1 MNLLRNMNLRDYY
14 SILGVRQGAT
24 DDEIRKA
31 YRSKAM
37 EFHPD
42 RNHSEGAPE
51 MFILITEAY
60 EYLTSHPHSRNI
72 TREEAERNYRAW
84 IDYRQ
89 AEARKRAE
97 AYARTTYSAFKKS
110 PIYKS
115 TTVIDG
121 AMVFLGLALGVAVI
135 FMTVFGYSYRM
146 RMATTPREEPS
157 LSLAF
162 VTLSVGLIYMMVSG
176 LYLSAWIA
184 QQKRKKQTKNV
195 RESKNQESV

>member
-1 MNLLRNMNLRDYY
+1 MNLRDYY
-14 SILGVRQGAT
+14 NILGVRQGAP

-37 EFHPD
+37 EYHPD

-51 MFILITEAY
+51 MFMQITEAY

-72 TREEAERNYRAW
+72 TREEAESNYRAW
-84 IDYRQ
+84 VNYRQ

-121 AMVFLGLALGVAVI
+121 TMVFLGLALAVTVI
-135 FMTVFGYSYRM
+135 FMTIFGYSYRM
-146 RMATTPREEPS
+146 RTAFTPREEPS
-157 LSLAF
+157 PSLAL
-162 VTLSVGLIYMMVSG
+162 VTLIIGVVYLVISF
-176 LYLSAWIA
+176 LYLSAWVA
-184 QQKRKKQTKNV
+184 QQKRKKHSKNV
-195 RESKNQESV
+195 RENKNQESV